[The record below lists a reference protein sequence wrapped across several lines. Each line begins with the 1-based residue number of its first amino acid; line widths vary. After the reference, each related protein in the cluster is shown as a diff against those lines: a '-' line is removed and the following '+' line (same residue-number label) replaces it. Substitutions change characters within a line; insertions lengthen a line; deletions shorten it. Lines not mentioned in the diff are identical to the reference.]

1 MREKHTKT
9 LQVKQEPYGYYWTKY
24 SFIIKHN
31 RITAPCELPNKA
43 WISEPDRVPVR
54 FVLCRIT
61 YAIRGDHCG
70 LLMITYQEPTE
81 PHHCPYFDTC
91 LDKTI
96 LFKVFYAFVLLF
108 DVTIAQNYGPWS
120 NMYTNRGPRPNYQDT
135 AIRANSKRSTVPKR
149 RSFTDVQ
156 KEALKSEVMCD
167 VFETL
172 NESRKQSAMMADK
185 QRALEELE
193 ERIQDCFK
201 IIKCL
206 FSIGWIMIQR

>member
-1 MREKHTKT
+1 M
-9 LQVKQEPYGYYWTKY
+9 
-24 SFIIKHN
+24 
-31 RITAPCELPNKA
+31 
-43 WISEPDRVPVR
+43 
-54 FVLCRIT
+54 
-61 YAIRGDHCG
+61 
-70 LLMITYQEPTE
+70 
-81 PHHCPYFDTC
+81 
-91 LDKTI
+91 
-96 LFKVFYAFVLLF
+96 LLF

-201 IIKCL
+201 IIKYSL
-206 FSIGWIMIQR
+206 HWII

>member
-9 LQVKQEPYGYYWTKY
+9 LQVKQKPYGYYWTKY
-24 SFIIKHN
+24 PLLIKHKSDYCSVPYGPYGT
-31 RITAPCELPNKA
+31 IWVIEYGMDQWTG
-43 WISEPDRVPVR
+43 PVR
-54 FVLCRIT
+54 YQIRIGRSEGF
-61 YAIRGDHCG
+61 IVSS
-70 LLMITYQEPTE
+70 L
-81 PHHCPYFDTC
+81 
-91 LDKTI
+91 I
-96 LFKVFYAFVLLF
+96 LTLARIKYFKVFYAFVLLF

-201 IIKCL
+201 IIKFTL
-206 FSIGWIMIQR
+206 HWII

>member
-9 LQVKQEPYGYYWTKY
+9 LQVKQKPYGYYWTNY
-24 SFIIKHN
+24 PLIIKHN
-31 RITAPCELPNKA
+31 RTIAPNGLSNTAWN
-43 WISEPDRVPVR
+43 SEPDGVPLNSNKRVWAIP
-54 FVLCRIT
+54 FV
-61 YAIRGDHCG
+61 
-70 LLMITYQEPTE
+70 Q
-81 PHHCPYFDTC
+81 PYFDSC
-91 LDKTI
+91 LDKI
-96 LFKVFYAFVLLF
+96 IFLKVFYAFVLLF

-201 IIKCL
+201 IIKFTL
-206 FSIGWIMIQR
+206 HWII

>member
-1 MREKHTKT
+1 MSRSKSNSVLPQINRYYGEKDEGKAYKDLTGKT
-9 LQVKQEPYGYYWTKY
+9 ITIRLLLDKLSTNNQTQSDYCSERVIEYGLEQQTRW
-24 SFIIKHN
+24 SSIEAI
-31 RITAPCELPNKA
+31 P
-43 WISEPDRVPVR
+43 
-54 FVLCRIT
+54 FV
-61 YAIRGDHCG
+61 
-70 LLMITYQEPTE
+70 Q
-81 PHHCPYFDTC
+81 PYFDSC
-91 LDKTI
+91 LDKI
-96 LFKVFYAFVLLF
+96 IFLKVFYAFVLLF

-193 ERIQDCFK
+193 ERIQDSFK
-201 IIKCL
+201 IIKYSL
-206 FSIGWIMIQR
+206 HWII

>member
-9 LQVKQEPYGYYWTKY
+9 LQVKQKPYGYYWTKY
-24 SFIIKHN
+24 PLLIKHKSDYCSWDHMGH
-31 RITAPCELPNKA
+31 RI
-43 WISEPDRVPVR
+43 WHGSMDRSPVTGPVR
-54 FVLCRIT
+54 HQIRIRRNEGF
-61 YAIRGDHCG
+61 IVSS
-70 LLMITYQEPTE
+70 L
-81 PHHCPYFDTC
+81 
-91 LDKTI
+91 I
-96 LFKVFYAFVLLF
+96 LTLARIKYFKVFYAFVLLF

-201 IIKCL
+201 IIKFTL
-206 FSIGWIMIQR
+206 HWII